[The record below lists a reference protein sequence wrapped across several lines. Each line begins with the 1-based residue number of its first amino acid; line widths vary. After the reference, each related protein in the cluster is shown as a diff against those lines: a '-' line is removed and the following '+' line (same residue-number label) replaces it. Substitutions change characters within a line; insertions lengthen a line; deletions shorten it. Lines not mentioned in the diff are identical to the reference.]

1 MEEAKQE
8 PEVEAELV
16 KIRAEYAKLS
26 PEEIRCID
34 PCQGSGHIL
43 VYLFDVLIQIYEA
56 YGYTT
61 QEAVASIINKN
72 LYGLD
77 IDERAAQ
84 LSYFAVMMKA
94 CQYDKR
100 FLRRKNEN
108 GQPKVPQ
115 PSVYAIEESNGVDRN
130 VLAYF
135 CNGNAELKEA
145 MDTIVEEL
153 HDAKEYGSIITVT
166 QQNWDALYARFEEI
180 KEDIS
185 FHKEE
190 ALKLL
195 PLVQV
200 AQTLAQKY
208 DVVVTNPPYMGISG
222 GNTKLSEFVKKNY
235 PDSKTDL
242 FAVFIESCKQM
253 LRKYGYQAMIT
264 QHAWM
269 FLSSFEKLRTKLIE
283 SQTIINM
290 AHLGARAFEE
300 IGGEVVQT
308 TSFVIWKNM
317 IEGYQGSYCRL
328 LAPTTQKGKED
339 AFLLGHSCYCA
350 KQSNFTMIPGV
361 PIAYWASKQTY
372 ELFNGQKIG
381 DYFNARVGLMTTD
394 NNVFLRLFWEVNVNN
409 ICFLAHDDKE
419 ALDSGKKWFPH
430 NKGGQ
435 FRKWAG
441 NRYYIVDWENSGQR
455 IKEAAIKK
463 YPYLKGNPNFVV
475 HDDGYYFRE
484 NISWSEITS
493 GILAFR
499 YFPNGFTF
507 NVKGMSAF
515 CNTNLSLYW
524 LIGFANSVVVN
535 YFSRIIN
542 PSLSFGVN
550 SFNAIPFIKADEQ
563 TIALSKENIYM
574 STVDWDSFETS
585 WDFQQHPLI
594 RCALC
599 SRQETESDAEK
610 HKKDIYYI
618 EDAFTN
624 WSNECNTRFSQLK
637 SNEEELN
644 RIFIDIYGL
653 QDELTPEVE
662 DKDVTVRK
670 ADLQRDIKSLISYAV
685 GCMFGRYSLDQEG
698 LIFAGGRMEDKFSYY
713 GGTYGDASQYKYDG
727 KYTYAELGSKFY
739 YLPVEGKKALECW
752 KVDADNIIPIM
763 DDEYFEDD
771 MVEKFVT
778 FIRTV
783 YGEQSLDANL
793 QFIADALGGKGQ
805 PKEVIRNYFINDF
818 YKDHCKIYQKRPIY
832 WLFDSGKKNGFKC
845 LIYMHRYQSD
855 TIARIRTDYVHEQQ
869 SRYRTAI
876 ADLEHRAANAGTSER
891 VKLNKS
897 LKKVQEQSDELH
909 AYEEKIHH
917 LADQMIAID
926 LDDGVKHNYEIF
938 QDVLAKIK

>member
-61 QEAVASIINKN
+61 QEAVASIIDKN
-72 LYGLD
+72 LDGLD
-77 IDERAAQ
+77 IDGRVAQ

-115 PSVYAIEESNGVDRN
+115 PSVYAIEESNGVDRH
-130 VLAYF
+130 VLEYF
-135 CNGNAELKEA
+135 CNENAELKEA

-166 QQNWDALYARFEEI
+166 QQNWDVLYTRFEEI

-200 AQTLAQKY
+200 AQALAQKY

-222 GNTKLSEFVKKNY
+222 GNTKLNDFVKKNY

-727 KYTYAELGSKFY
+727 KYTYGELGSKFY